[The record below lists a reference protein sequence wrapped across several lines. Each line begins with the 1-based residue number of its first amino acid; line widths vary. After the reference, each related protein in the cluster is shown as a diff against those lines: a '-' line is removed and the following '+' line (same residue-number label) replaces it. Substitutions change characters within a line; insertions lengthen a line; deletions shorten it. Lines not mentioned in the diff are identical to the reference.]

1 VKLIG
6 PCILLPPIQIS
17 NAVSDSNTIKTF
29 ANANGSCPP
38 WFVLSNNSAGN
49 GYSPCECNEDFI
61 ICDEKLQKS
70 YLLLNFCM
78 TFNSSSSDEQ
88 ESDAISFGLSHST
101 ILCEPSSRASMWF
114 ALQYLSAFYLLLLIA
129 LTYACVE
136 LHGHNFR
143 PIVWLWNHFTDLALE
158 LEGGGMP
165 KHPLLM
171 HLPHFFFCLTVKYC
185 LCHCIC

>member
-1 VKLIG
+1 MHWKQLNSFFSFLSESKWNWSVHVFYFHPYRSVMQCLTPTQSKL
-6 PCILLPPIQIS
+6 LQMLT
-17 NAVSDSNTIKTF
+17 D
-29 ANANGSCPP
+29 SCPP

-49 GYSPCECNEDFI
+49 GYSPCECNEDFGDVI

-143 PIVWLWNHFTDLALE
+143 PIVWLWKPVLF
-158 LEGGGMP
+158 
-165 KHPLLM
+165 
-171 HLPHFFFCLTVKYC
+171 
-185 LCHCIC
+185 